1 MATAITEGIK
11 VSIQAQYQPDFSS
24 PHQHHYVF
32 TYKVFIENN
41 SKSTVQLLRRRWDI
55 TDAAE
60 EKKIVEGD
68 GVVGNQPVI
77 EPGTTHSYV
86 SGCNLKS
93 GFGKMKGS
101 YSMERVVDGKII
113 EIQIPEFQLI
123 ADIFAN

>member
-11 VSIQAQYQPDFSS
+11 VSINAKYQSDFSS

-32 TYKVFIENN
+32 TYKVLIENN
-41 SKSTVQLLRRRWDI
+41 SKSTVQLMRRKWEI

-60 EKKIVEGD
+60 QTKLVEGD
-68 GVVGNQPVI
+68 GVVGNQPVM
-77 EPGTTHSYV
+77 EPGTTHTYV

-93 GFGKMKGS
+93 GFGKMKGK
-101 YSMERVVDGKII
+101 YYMERVVDGKII
-113 EIQIPEFQLI
+113 EVEIPEFQLI

>member
-11 VSIQAQYQPDFSS
+11 VSINAKYQSDFSS

-32 TYKVFIENN
+32 TYKVLIENN
-41 SKSTVQLLRRRWDI
+41 SKSTVQLMRRKWEI

-60 EKKIVEGD
+60 QTKLVEGD
-68 GVVGNQPVI
+68 GVVGNQPVM
-77 EPGTTHSYV
+77 EPGTTHTYL

-93 GFGKMKGS
+93 GFGKMKGK
-101 YSMERVVDGKII
+101 YYMERVVDGKII
-113 EIQIPEFQLI
+113 EVEIPEFQLI